1 MYCTVAQAKAA
12 GATGT
17 DAEITAAILAA
28 QQRVDRFTSE
38 IWETRAGVTVRAR
51 FRGDGL
57 ALLPRRVQTVDSVT
71 YAGATVP
78 LGTAAYRVRSSSTIG
93 EVDAIEYVSGLGGW
107 NDLVVGAERWNGGW
121 ANLGVG
127 SRDEVLVVGTF
138 GHTTTP
144 APVAEATA
152 LLAASISTSGG
163 EAPTGT
169 DAEGNAS
176 GLRDPELTPTGAGTG
191 VAQADD
197 LLRPYRRQPV
207 RVG

>member
-1 MYCTVAQAKAA
+1 MYCTVAQARAA

-17 DAEITAAILAA
+17 DAEVTAAILAA

-38 IWETRAGVTVRAR
+38 IWETRPATTVRAR

-71 YAGATVP
+71 YAGSTVP
-78 LGTAAYRVRSSSTIG
+78 LGAAAYRVRSSAVIG
-93 EVDAIEYVSGLGGW
+93 DVDAVEYVSGMGSW

-127 SRDEVLVVGTF
+127 SRDQVLVVGTF
-138 GHTTTP
+138 GHETTP
-144 APVAEATA
+144 AAVAEATA
-152 LLAASISTSGG
+152 LLAASIRTEGG
-163 EAPTGT
+163 EAPEGT

-176 GLRDPELTPTGAGTG
+176 GLPDPELTPAGVGTG
-191 VAQADD
+191 LAQVDD
-197 LLRPYRRQPV
+197 LLRPYRRQPL